1 MNPNTWT
8 QLTSHESLL
17 AIGVSLVMAGL
28 VLRGFASNARRDL
41 ARRKQHLLDERK
53 SDGAGLNAQ
62 LDRPPGWIEQHL
74 GLIANA
80 VLVAGLVFGVVSIF
94 RK

>member
-1 MNPNTWT
+1 MNQSTWT

-28 VLRGFASNARRDL
+28 VLRGFARNARRSL
-41 ARRKQHLLDERK
+41 ARQKLHLLDERK
-53 SDGAGLNAQ
+53 AADAGLNAQ

-80 VLVAGLVFGVVSIF
+80 VLVAGLVFVVISIF